1 MKDKNATIIVDL
13 EPSEEEILSSL
24 HKDARWGIGRA
35 KRDGLVVRI
44 SNDWEDVYRLYTDT
58 MELGGVK
65 AESLEK
71 LKEGTV
77 DLFVC
82 KKNGRIIGA
91 AGVEMKGEI
100 PTLYFNC
107 SDLEFRSSQPNNIL
121 YWACIVWYKGKGHKM
136 FDLGGWQINAQ
147 EHLEGINKFKEKWG
161 QIRYSSKEYSIHEAI
176 GRKLIRHSKFFWWL
190 NKKLKGR

>member
-82 KKNGRIIGA
+82 KKNTIG
-91 AGVEMKGEI
+91 G
-100 PTLYFNC
+100 
-107 SDLEFRSSQPNNIL
+107 LE
-121 YWACIVWYKGKGHKM
+121 
-136 FDLGGWQINAQ
+136 
-147 EHLEGINKFKEKWG
+147 
-161 QIRYSSKEYSIHEAI
+161 
-176 GRKLIRHSKFFWWL
+176 
-190 NKKLKGR
+190 